1 MIEDPHT
8 VDTRLIDMLLRY
20 EQLREQGQSVTL
32 RELCRDCPE
41 LLEEAQRHL
50 DKFEIL
56 SPPCLPANDA
66 ETTLGYSRPLIVPP
80 PAIPGYEIL
89 SELGRG
95 GMGIVYQARDLN
107 LKRLV
112 ALKTILAG
120 SRAGAEDIKRF
131 HIEAEA
137 VARLQHPNIV
147 QIFDVGSHE
156 AMAYFSLE
164 LVDGGTLAS
173 LLRANPPTP
182 ELAASLTATLAR
194 AIHHAHQRGIVHR
207 DLKPANVLM
216 MADGTPK
223 ITDFG
228 LAKQL
233 DDDSGQTRTG
243 AVMGTPSYMAP
254 EQAAGQIQAIGPLT
268 DVYSLGVILYELLIG
283 HPPFRGQ
290 NVIETLDLVRTQE
303 PTAPSTIR
311 RGIPRDLET
320 ICLKAMAKD
329 PLQRYASA
337 LALADDLD
345 RFSAGEPVLARR
357 QGIMTKAWRKLRR
370 NTTKAAMAL
379 GVLAIVA
386 LAVVVALAARS
397 ASQAAALQNEIGAA
411 LDEDTLQ
418 GTEEYITEL
427 ETKIAKLER
436 IDPVQSEAAN
446 VKLWERL
453 GQWVQKEIRLAPDA
467 DEAKKRLQPTL
478 QRIAAKNSDLAN
490 NLHKQLEGR
499 FDRWDPVFHLT
510 EPFAQVD
517 NILPIGRFRDNAES
531 LQLIPSLNAVLPGL
545 VLTTQDSPRNSEAR
559 VVFGY
564 PSWKQANEF
573 GLAFSASKKSGYTFV
588 LKIGGKNDASK
599 SPTIET
605 VSEAGADAY
614 LQIRRN
620 GALLVQQKI
629 STQALGA
636 SPVEIWAKREG
647 MHLTCRLNQFK
658 PLEFVDPFQ
667 LGAREPG
674 VFGVIATSPISLT
687 HFAAYRKSLAVKSGP
702 LDHGDALY
710 EANQFD
716 EAIQHYRKQA
726 GLTPE
731 PELVQQARY
740 KEAMCLVESKREN
753 EAIDLLKGL
762 SSGDGN
768 RWPVL
773 AACQLYL
780 LMARRNDAVSRTEAG
795 VILDRLLGQDKGQQN
810 FVTLL
815 PDEIRSVLRG
825 LDARYF
831 ELFTA
836 TNKEKAHYIRVAKQR
851 LALEKML
858 EADALVLMIG
868 ENHLLMLYRLVG
880 MAMEAEAFTRRKMGE
895 RGPIATSTLTHHHW
909 MLRTS
914 GRAKE
919 ALDNLDHWRGK
930 QPDDGLLLER
940 ARINVEL
947 KNWTDAEQD
956 LNVILQAKSSNPV
969 KVAEALCMKGFLRER
984 AGDLKGALDTWKKGI
999 EAAHAVKRRPGD
1011 PLDPSVMRLMNY
1023 WIMMSMAGELSDD
1036 ECRGIQLSLFEGH
1049 RGDGQIQQ
1057 IAEVVSSLMPPAVI
1071 REAWR
1076 TPRGRELA
1084 RKWVYRQASYAETGL
1099 MPFYLLGAETL
1110 HRLAV
1115 PGPLSPE
1122 HDQLIWDL
1130 VQNGSRAYF
1139 EDKLGKGQ
1147 ILTIGLTFKAS
1158 PWFWAGVEKSLDPS
1172 VGGPTA
1178 YLLGHRYLGR
1188 DAKQAA
1194 TFFQSALSSAPPG
1207 SVLQRLAQSQL
1218 DKLKKAKS

>member
-1 MIEDPHT
+1 MIEDPNT

-32 RELCRDCPE
+32 RELCRDYPE
-41 LLEEAQRHL
+41 LLEEAQRLL

-56 SPPCLPANDA
+56 SPPCLPTNDA
-66 ETTLGYSRPLIVPP
+66 ETTLGDSRPLIVPP
-80 PAIPGYEIL
+80 PTIPGYEIL

-120 SRAGAEDIKRF
+120 SLAGAEDIKRF

-137 VARLQHPNIV
+137 IARLQHPNIV
-147 QIFDVGSHE
+147 QIFDVGSQE

-182 ELAASLTATLAR
+182 ELAVSLTATLAR

-233 DDDSGQTRTG
+233 NDDSGQTRTG

-370 NTTKAAMAL
+370 NTAKAVMAL

-386 LAVVVALAARS
+386 LAVVVALSARS

-436 IDPVQSEAAN
+436 IDPVQSEAATI
-446 VKLWERL
+446 KLWERL

-467 DEAKKRLQPTL
+467 AETKERLQPTIG
-478 QRIAAKNSDLAN
+478 RIAVKNSELAEG
-490 NLHKQLEGR
+490 LRKQLEDR
-499 FDRWDPVFHLT
+499 LDRWDPIFQMT

-517 NILPIGRFRDNAES
+517 KFLPIGQFRIDAKS
-531 LQLIPSLNAVLPGL
+531 LQIIPPSKPVIPRL
-545 VLTTQDSPRNSEAR
+545 VLTNQDSPRNSEAR

-564 PSWKQANEF
+564 PSWKDVGEL

-588 LKIGGKNDASK
+588 LRIGGAKDASK
-599 SPTIET
+599 PLPIDAARET
-605 VSEAGADAY
+605 GADVY

-629 STQALGA
+629 PAQALGV

-647 MHLTCRLNQFK
+647 MQLTCRLNQFK
-658 PLEFVDPFQ
+658 PLEFVDPFP
-667 LGAREPG
+667 LGAGEPG
-674 VFGVIATSPISLT
+674 VFGLVVRSPVALT
-687 HFAAYRKSLAVKSGP
+687 LFAAYRKSLAVKPRP
-702 LDHGDALY
+702 LDQGDALY
-710 EANQFD
+710 EANQFED
-716 EAIQHYRKQA
+716 AIQHYRNQA
-726 GLTPE
+726 GLVTE
-731 PELVQQARY
+731 PELIQQARY
-740 KEAMCLVESKREN
+740 KEALCLVESKRES
-753 EAIDLLKGL
+753 EAIGLLKDISNGA
-762 SSGDGN
+762 GN

-773 AACQLYL
+773 AECQLYL
-780 LMARRNDAVSRTEAG
+780 LLARHKDAVSRTEASM
-795 VILDRLLGQDKGQQN
+795 ILDRLLGRDHGQQSL
-810 FVTLL
+810 VTLL
-815 PDEIRSVLRG
+815 PDEIRSALRE
-825 LDARYF
+825 LDPSYF
-831 ELFTA
+831 ELFIA
-836 TNKEKAHYIRVAKQR
+836 TNQEKAHYVRASKQR
-851 LALEKML
+851 LALEKLL
-858 EADALVLMIG
+858 EADPGVLMHG
-868 ENHLLMLYRLVG
+868 ENLLLMAYRLVG
-880 MAMEAEAFTRRKMGE
+880 MEMEAETFTRRRMGE
-895 RGPIATSTLTHHHW
+895 RGPIATSMLTHFFW
-909 MLRTS
+909 ILRTS

-919 ALDNLDHWRGK
+919 ALSLLDFWKSK

-956 LNVILQAKSSNPV
+956 LNVILQAKSPNAV
-969 KVAEALCMKGFLRER
+969 KVVEALCMKGFLRER
-984 AGDLKGALDTWKKGI
+984 AGDLKGAQDAWKKGI
-999 EAAHAVKRRPGD
+999 EIYHTVKRRPGD
-1011 PLDPSVMRLMNY
+1011 PFDQNVMRLMNY
-1023 WIMMSMAGELSDD
+1023 WIMVSMSGEMSDED
-1036 ECRGIQLSLFEGH
+1036 CRGIQQFLLAGN
-1049 RGDGQIQQ
+1049 RGDGQTQQ
-1057 IAEVVSSLMPPAVI
+1057 IAEVASSLIPAAVI
-1071 REAWR
+1071 RETWR

-1084 RKWVYRQASYAETGL
+1084 RKWVYRQSSYAETGL

-1110 HRLAV
+1110 HQFAV

-1139 EDKLGKGQ
+1139 EDKLGKEQ